1 MLLRGNAC
9 LRRSKFSQLH
19 RTKSVSHEF
28 ANLNHGDGEFDTF
41 SYLKNYGI
49 LVYGYWESP

>member
-1 MLLRGNAC
+1 M
-9 LRRSKFSQLH
+9 SQLFGLQH
-19 RTKSVSHEF
+19 R
-28 ANLNHGDGEFDTF
+28 GDGEFDTF